1 MPQSE
6 FVSAFLLQTPSL
18 SCSLLTVS
26 FVFFFF
32 LNLPKQVVF
41 SFMFGSILSP
51 NSPIYFIFQLIQTI
65 SCFIVVVVCCFH
77 KGHLDKWLYTSAF
90 HFFFTFWISLCGHCS
105 GEHFCGFSTSAMI
118 MCWYLCSELQLN
130 SLLWILISWCVLLHA
145 CVFVY
150 IYIYMLFVPGNKL
163 IA

>member
-1 MPQSE
+1 MPCINTLCIPNATIRVRLC
-6 FVSAFLLQTPSL
+6 FPAPNTLPFLLPL
-18 SCSLLTVS
+18 NS
-26 FVFFFF
+26 FLCLFFF

-118 MCWYLCSELQLN
+118 MC
-130 SLLWILISWCVLLHA
+130 
-145 CVFVY
+145 
-150 IYIYMLFVPGNKL
+150 
-163 IA
+163 